1 MLNCWQSVF
10 MCAPEETGHTGCLQY
25 LLVWLLISG
34 HTHVQST
41 LKIYEGETHT
51 SPLVENPMR
60 GGTDKLMDDI
70 LSMVKGEEVITVQ
83 YSLCPGFLVTL
94 AAWVCPF

>member
-1 MLNCWQSVF
+1 MQSAHMISQCHKCCDPVHRCF
-10 MCAPEETGHTGCLQY
+10 AAP
-25 LLVWLLISG
+25 
-34 HTHVQST
+34 QST

-70 LSMVKGEEVITVQ
+70 LSMVKGERVVTVQ
-83 YSLCPGFLVTL
+83 YSLCPGFLVSL
-94 AAWVCPF
+94 AAKVCPF

>member
-1 MLNCWQSVF
+1 MWIRGKW
-10 MCAPEETGHTGCLQY
+10 APWLSLKTVLACLATDQCHTY
-25 LLVWLLISG
+25 
-34 HTHVQST
+34 VQST

-60 GGTDKLMDDI
+60 GGTDKLVDDI
-70 LSMVKGEEVITVQ
+70 LSMVKGEETITVQ